1 MENKIQLNGVRFF
14 AHHGVASQE
23 QLVGNWFVI
32 DLEISTDF
40 SQSMVDDC
48 LYNTISYADLF
59 AILQKE
65 VAHPSALLEHLG
77 GRIIKELINEYPE
90 IITLKL
96 KIAKQIPPI
105 GGELKECAI
114 VIEGKTDDFAFLR
127 Q

>member
-14 AHHGVASQE
+14 AHHGVTPQE

-32 DLEISTDF
+32 DLEVSTDF
-40 SQSMVDDC
+40 SQSMVDDKLC
-48 LYNTISYADLF
+48 NTISYADLY

-65 VAHPSALLEHLG
+65 VLHPSTLLEHLG
-77 GRIIKELINEYPE
+77 GRIIKKLIKKYPE
-90 IITLKL
+90 ISSLKL

-114 VIEGKTDDFAFLR
+114 LIEGKTNEFGFL
-127 Q
+127 